1 MGLEKDTQDVFEKVL
16 FTFEQLKDTLLLLR
30 NDWKEESPYKQSYVD
45 LPMSFINGYINTLN
59 VVLRNKNYSKKAM
72 DGINQSIGNFTRN
85 FDNPFFETDKSE
97 LIESLISDLMDSRR
111 SLDKL
116 LKDCETQSNVSDNDV

>member
-1 MGLEKDTQDVFEKVL
+1 MGLEKDTQEVFEKVL
-16 FTFEQLKDTLLLLR
+16 LTFEQLKDTLLLLR

-45 LPMSFINGYINTLN
+45 LPMSFINGNINTLN
-59 VVLRNKNYSKKAM
+59 LVLRNKNYSKKAM
-72 DGINQSIGNFTRN
+72 DGIKQMIGNFTRN

-97 LIESLISDLMDSRR
+97 LIKSLISDLMDSKR

-116 LKDCETQSNVSDNDV
+116 LKDCETQSNVSDNDI

>member
-16 FTFEQLKDTLLLLR
+16 LTFEQLKDTLLLLR

-45 LPMSFINGYINTLN
+45 LPMSFINEYINTLN

-72 DGINQSIGNFTRN
+72 DGINQRIGNFTRN

-97 LIESLISDLMDSRR
+97 LIKSLISDLMDSSR

-116 LKDCETQSNVSDNDV
+116 LKDYES

>member
-16 FTFEQLKDTLLLLR
+16 LTFEQLKDTLLLLR

-45 LPMSFINGYINTLN
+45 LPMSFINGNINTLN
-59 VVLRNKNYSKKAM
+59 LVLRNKNYSKKAM
-72 DGINQSIGNFTRN
+72 DGIKQRIGNFTRN

-97 LIESLISDLMDSRR
+97 LIKSLISDLMDSKR

-116 LKDCETQSNVSDNDV
+116 LKDCETQSNVSDNDI

>member
-16 FTFEQLKDTLLLLR
+16 LTFEQLKDTLLLLR

-45 LPMSFINGYINTLN
+45 LPMSFINGNINTLN
-59 VVLRNKNYSKKAM
+59 LVLRNKNYSKKAM
-72 DGINQSIGNFTRN
+72 DGIKQMIGNFTRN

-97 LIESLISDLMDSRR
+97 LIKSLISDLMDSKR

-116 LKDCETQSNVSDNDV
+116 LKDCETQSNVSDNDI